1 MNDLPPEADTTKIN
15 TDDYDDQTPPMYPA
29 GHQVQVLM
37 KEINELKKENND
49 LKSRMVQLEGSVED
63 VRMRAYE
70 NGKRDGVDSTKVDVV
85 WEVLAIISTDD
96 TTFRGVRIN
105 VSLRFDKEMLSRM
118 GLGSRDSAI
127 DYIARHVAEAQTKY
141 MQEINQQ
148 QVRRLSEQLNPCKA
162 NDHLL

>member
-1 MNDLPPEADTTKIN
+1 MKLPPEAN
-15 TDDYDDQTPPMYPA
+15 DDRFNNENYEQPGKPLPDLIGILRTQIY
-29 GHQVQVLM
+29 
-37 KEINELKKENND
+37 ELKTENNV
-49 LKSRMVQLEGSVED
+49 LKSQMVQLAGSVED

-148 QVRRLSEQLNPCKA
+148 QVRRLSEQLNPCIA